1 MCRKLCLLQW
11 IIILDFDNPLKEP
24 HLVVL
29 GHIWF
34 ICILQV
40 MRVLP
45 EWLSHPTI
53 VEHDLTHNQ
62 IAVDEYTLISTKI
75 AAALKQNDITHL
87 FPGKL
92 THSVCYSSNF

>member
-1 MCRKLCLLQW
+1 MRLFILTHSQIDSMNDRIFLLSNQKLVF
-11 IIILDFDNPLKEP
+11 ILF
-24 HLVVL
+24 
-29 GHIWF
+29 
-34 ICILQV
+34 ILQV